1 MKFFIDTADP
11 GEIRKVI
18 EQLVQYPLTNMGVET
33 FLADWKKVPK
43 K

>member
-1 MKFFIDTADP
+1 M
-11 GEIRKVI
+11 VM
-18 EQLVQYPLTNMGVET
+18 EQLVQYPLTDMGVEK